1 MQVKL
6 KNNSGY
12 DYNYDDTIYSLGFY
26 DNLNVDYSVSGINKN
41 DVFLNGD
48 VLSLLVTFKYSDTY
62 KNSSPSVPYAN
73 SLNSTLEF
81 NFSNDL
87 FVFVT
92 VNGLT
97 TTPPSS
103 SLIANKNSTYTLD
116 VGGTNYNFV
125 ITRSGN
131 RIYNFTYENGILSIP
146 NVDGD
151 IVINAFPKEEIA
163 IFIDDN
169 TNTSTQSVNTT
180 TLTDFYNVSV
190 NGGNYSNKTINKVT
204 LNAVYTINGGN
215 NKQTTIVTLSYM
227 LNGVQKTYTGTL
239 TYSSKTANSTAT
251 VVFSDGVSIPTD
263 TTFSITHSV
272 GNVNSGNIASA
283 SETVTVDFAAN

>member
-62 KNSSPSVPYAN
+62 KNSLPSVPYAN

-87 FVFVT
+87 FAFVT

-116 VGGTNYNFV
+116 VGGTSYNFV
-125 ITRSGN
+125 ITMSGN

-169 TNTSTQSVNTT
+169 TNTGTQSVNTT

-204 LNAVYTINGGN
+204 LSVVYTINGGN
-215 NKQTTIVTLSYM
+215 NKQTTTVTLSYM
-227 LNGVQKTYTGTL
+227 LNGVQKTHTGTL

-272 GNVNSGNIASA
+272 GNVNSGNIAIA
-283 SETVTVDFAAN
+283 SETITVDFAAN